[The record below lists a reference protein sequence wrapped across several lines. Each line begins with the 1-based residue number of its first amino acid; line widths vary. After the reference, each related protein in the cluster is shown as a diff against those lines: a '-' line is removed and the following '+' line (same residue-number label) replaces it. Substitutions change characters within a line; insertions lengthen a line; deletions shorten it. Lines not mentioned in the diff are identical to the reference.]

1 MVMLR
6 SFSDPAAGVPEPP
19 GDFKSNYR
27 YLKQLINKA
36 LKEGT
41 PLEDLCLIPKTP
53 SIRNPRQLS
62 RDDLLNLLQIV
73 RRIKSRYQALL
84 QSPVPRELERDIRM
98 KLPADRLPWETEAL
112 EKVERWQFDVQTVRA
127 QVRKELNDHLNSEFF
142 REA

>member
-27 YLKQLINKA
+27 HLKQIINKA

-41 PLEDLCLIPKTP
+41 PLEELCLIPKNP
-53 SIRNPRQLS
+53 SVRKPRQLS

-84 QSPVPRELERDIRM
+84 QSPVPRELERDIRL
-98 KLPADRLPWETEAL
+98 KLPSDRLPWEAEAL

-142 REA
+142 RGA

>member
-1 MVMLR
+1 MLR

-27 YLKQLINKA
+27 HLKQIINKA

-41 PLEDLCLIPKTP
+41 PLEELCLIPKNP
-53 SIRNPRQLS
+53 SVPKPRQLS

-84 QSPVPRELERDIRM
+84 QSPVPRELERDIRL
-98 KLPADRLPWETEAL
+98 KLPSDRLPWEAEAL

-142 REA
+142 RGA

>member
-1 MVMLR
+1 MLR

-27 YLKQLINKA
+27 HLKQIINKA

-41 PLEDLCLIPKTP
+41 PLEELCLIPKNP
-53 SIRNPRQLS
+53 SVRKPRQLS

-84 QSPVPRELERDIRM
+84 QSPVPRELERDIRL
-98 KLPADRLPWETEAL
+98 KLPSDRLPWEAEAL

-142 REA
+142 RGA